1 MLKIMKKLSISLLAF
16 VLLLGVSFSFAGNSS
31 ENPPKT
37 VNLSGKVVDKSSE
50 EALAGALVIIEGTDM
65 ETYTDFE
72 GNFSFKGVVPDTYR
86 VKCSLISYDE
96 VEQEINVNNSKEEI
110 EISLQNV
117 VLK

>member
-37 VNLSGKVVDKSSE
+37 VNFSGKVIDKSSE

-72 GNFSFKGVVPDTYR
+72 GNFSFKSKIYERNVSKLIFLQVVSRDT
-86 VKCSLISYDE
+86 CATSLHP
-96 VEQEINVNNSKEEI
+96 KETNI
-110 EISLQNV
+110 LPGA
-117 VLK
+117 